1 MVWKTKKCRLAPV
14 DALLLFTIWT
24 FCWLSF
30 VCLSNWVI
38 SIILP
43 FRLLIHS
50 SALFS
55 LLFIVFRS
63 LYLND

>member
-1 MVWKTKKCRLAPV
+1 MCISELSTLIIDPCLI
-14 DALLLFTIWT
+14 F
-24 FCWLSF
+24 FHLSF
-30 VCLSNWVI
+30 VCPSNWVI

-63 LYLND
+63 LYLMTDLSNFD